1 MIRALVIALCGL
13 GASGLVVNSGN
24 GLLDRVLDN
33 LEKQSKFFSSDYSDI
48 NVDGLFGLR
57 MAQGACGIF
66 T

>member
-1 MIRALVIALCGL
+1 MIRATVVALCVL
-13 GASGLVVNSGN
+13 GATGFVVNSGN
-24 GLLDRVLDN
+24 DLLGKVLDN
-33 LEKQSKFFSSDYSDI
+33 LEKQIAFFSADFSDI

>member
-1 MIRALVIALCGL
+1 MIRALLIALCGL
-13 GASGLVVNSGN
+13 GASGFVVNSGN

-57 MAQGACGIF
+57 MAQGAWGIF